1 MNNLFCILIALYAIS
16 LFFIYLQIYN
26 LNKEISD
33 LRKLRIED
41 LKMLSEILSEEEP
54 DKSE

>member
-1 MNNLFCILIALYAIS
+1 MNTLFCILIAFYVIS

-41 LKMLSEILSEEEP
+41 LKMLSEMLSEEEP